1 MTISSKE
8 ELDKILKELEGASYE
23 VAEIKK
29 GERTKKAP
37 VPFTTSTLQQEASKA
52 LNFATGKTMQIA
64 QQLYEGVDIKG
75 NGTVGLITYL
85 RTDSTRISDEADANV
100 RAYIGEQYG
109 EEYVAVGETKA
120 KTGGKIIQDAHEAIR
135 PTDPA
140 RTPAAI
146 KESLTRDQFRLYQL
160 IWKRFLASRMQ
171 PAKYET
177 TSVKISAG
185 KYRFTVAASK
195 IVFQGFRL
203 VYTEAG
209 EEKEEQVIKELGSP
223 EKIAKMIRDSVQ
235 ENQAS
240 SEYTEEGYRQETYE
254 DYQQMSRKDSQKE
267 AKQGSRWHM
276 KGRRNRNIILMIL
289 ILVFVGSWLIPGI
302 FGIVIGIAGGIFGS
316 CAGLLFGG
324 LGLVGAGIYKMFTTV
339 PYGLLLMGGGFLMIT
354 GGILLLWFL
363 VWICAT
369 AIPWIIAKIREF
381 WNRNFG
387 RGCE

>member
-1 MTISSKE
+1 M
-8 ELDKILKELEGASYE
+8 
-23 VAEIKK
+23 
-29 GERTKKAP
+29 
-37 VPFTTSTLQQEASKA
+37 
-52 LNFATGKTMQIA
+52 
-64 QQLYEGVDIKG
+64 
-75 NGTVGLITYL
+75 
-85 RTDSTRISDEADANV
+85 
-100 RAYIGEQYG
+100 
-109 EEYVAVGETKA
+109 
-120 KTGGKIIQDAHEAIR
+120 
-135 PTDPA
+135 
-140 RTPAAI
+140 
-146 KESLTRDQFRLYQL
+146 
-160 IWKRFLASRMQ
+160 
-171 PAKYET
+171 
-177 TSVKISAG
+177 
-185 KYRFTVAASK
+185 
-195 IVFQGFRL
+195 
-203 VYTEAG
+203 
-209 EEKEEQVIKELGSP
+209 IKELGSP

-267 AKQGSRWHM
+267 SKQGSRWHM

-339 PYGLLLMGGGFLMIT
+339 PYGLLLMGGGFLMIA
-354 GGILLLWFL
+354 GGILLLWSL
-363 VWICAT
+363 VWICAN

>member
-1 MTISSKE
+1 M
-8 ELDKILKELEGASYE
+8 
-23 VAEIKK
+23 
-29 GERTKKAP
+29 
-37 VPFTTSTLQQEASKA
+37 
-52 LNFATGKTMQIA
+52 
-64 QQLYEGVDIKG
+64 
-75 NGTVGLITYL
+75 
-85 RTDSTRISDEADANV
+85 
-100 RAYIGEQYG
+100 
-109 EEYVAVGETKA
+109 
-120 KTGGKIIQDAHEAIR
+120 
-135 PTDPA
+135 
-140 RTPAAI
+140 
-146 KESLTRDQFRLYQL
+146 
-160 IWKRFLASRMQ
+160 
-171 PAKYET
+171 
-177 TSVKISAG
+177 
-185 KYRFTVAASK
+185 
-195 IVFQGFRL
+195 
-203 VYTEAG
+203 
-209 EEKEEQVIKELGSP
+209 IKELGSP

-316 CAGLLFGG
+316 CVGLLFGG

-339 PYGLLLMGGGFLMIT
+339 PYGLLLMGGGFLMIA

>member
-1 MTISSKE
+1 MN
-8 ELDKILKELEGASYE
+8 
-23 VAEIKK
+23 
-29 GERTKKAP
+29 R
-37 VPFTTSTLQQEASKA
+37 
-52 LNFATGKTMQIA
+52 
-64 QQLYEGVDIKG
+64 
-75 NGTVGLITYL
+75 
-85 RTDSTRISDEADANV
+85 
-100 RAYIGEQYG
+100 
-109 EEYVAVGETKA
+109 EEYLKRLSFLLKDLPEEE
-120 KTGGKIIQDAHEAIR
+120 IEDAIA
-135 PTDPA
+135 
-140 RTPAAI
+140 
-146 KESLTRDQFRLYQL
+146 Y
-160 IWKRFLASRMQ
+160 
-171 PAKYET
+171 YEN
-177 TSVKISAG
+177 
-185 KYRFTVAASK
+185 YFE
-195 IVFQGFRL
+195 
-203 VYTEAG
+203 EAG

-223 EKIAKMIRDSVQ
+223 EKIARMIRDSVQ
-235 ENQAS
+235 GNQAS

-339 PYGLLLMGGGFLMIT
+339 PYGLLLMGGGFLMIA
-354 GGILLLWFL
+354 GGILLLWSL
-363 VWICAT
+363 VWICAN

>member
-1 MTISSKE
+1 MN
-8 ELDKILKELEGASYE
+8 
-23 VAEIKK
+23 
-29 GERTKKAP
+29 R
-37 VPFTTSTLQQEASKA
+37 
-52 LNFATGKTMQIA
+52 
-64 QQLYEGVDIKG
+64 
-75 NGTVGLITYL
+75 
-85 RTDSTRISDEADANV
+85 
-100 RAYIGEQYG
+100 
-109 EEYVAVGETKA
+109 EEYLKRLSFLLKDLPEEE
-120 KTGGKIIQDAHEAIR
+120 IEDAIA
-135 PTDPA
+135 
-140 RTPAAI
+140 
-146 KESLTRDQFRLYQL
+146 Y
-160 IWKRFLASRMQ
+160 
-171 PAKYET
+171 YED
-177 TSVKISAG
+177 
-185 KYRFTVAASK
+185 YFE
-195 IVFQGFRL
+195 
-203 VYTEAG
+203 EAG

-276 KGRRNRNIILMIL
+276 KGRR
-289 ILVFVGSWLIPGI
+289 
-302 FGIVIGIAGGIFGS
+302 
-316 CAGLLFGG
+316 

-339 PYGLLLMGGGFLMIT
+339 PYGLLLMGGGFLMIV